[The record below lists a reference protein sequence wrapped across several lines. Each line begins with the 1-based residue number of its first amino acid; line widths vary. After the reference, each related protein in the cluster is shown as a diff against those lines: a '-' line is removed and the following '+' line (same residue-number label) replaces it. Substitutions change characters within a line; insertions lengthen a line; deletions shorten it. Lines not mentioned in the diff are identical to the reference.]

1 MITKAHL
8 KVIQNFHQE
17 LWVFCAKVNGKI
29 DLQAGDVIGNAKRIN
44 AYRAETRNFRAALQ
58 NKRARARGVAVQF
71 FISLCNLPRGV
82 LTLIGAEL
90 NVYDRQSRDLLNT
103 IEKVIDERDMHAQI
117 SEVAN
122 I

>member
-58 NKRARARGVAVQF
+58 NKRARTRCCGPVF
-71 FISLCNLPRGV
+71 KS
-82 LTLIGAEL
+82 IGQPPK
-90 NVYDRQSRDLLNT
+90 RC
-103 IEKVIDERDMHAQI
+103 AQPYRR
-117 SEVAN
+117 
-122 I
+122 